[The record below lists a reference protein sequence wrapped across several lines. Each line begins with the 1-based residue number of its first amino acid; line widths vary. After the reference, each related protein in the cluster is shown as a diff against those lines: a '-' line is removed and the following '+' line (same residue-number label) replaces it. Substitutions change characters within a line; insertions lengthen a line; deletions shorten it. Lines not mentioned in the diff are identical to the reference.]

1 MLTGRT
7 TWPWQRAVTA
17 WPPQGVP
24 EPVQGRLREAMRHA
38 MASPEVV
45 RTFEA
50 SGSPPAFLDA
60 PDFVEADSA
69 RLVAAVRRIGR
80 VE

>member
-1 MLTGRT
+1 
-7 TWPWQRAVTA
+7 
-17 WPPQGVP
+17 
-24 EPVQGRLREAMRHA
+24 MRRA

-50 SGSPPAFLDA
+50 AGSPPAFLDA
-60 PDFVEADSA
+60 PDIVEADSA